1 MIREHVAIKK
11 KNIFIVL
18 IKFVA
23 MSMMITGHIYKL

>member
-1 MIREHVAIKK
+1 MLQLKK

-18 IKFVA
+18 IKFDA